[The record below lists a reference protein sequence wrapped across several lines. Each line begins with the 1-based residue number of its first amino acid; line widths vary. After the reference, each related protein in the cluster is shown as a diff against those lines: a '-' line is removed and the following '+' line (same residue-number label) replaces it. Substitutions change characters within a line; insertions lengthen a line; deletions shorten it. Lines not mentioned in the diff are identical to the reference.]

1 MTASSYENGTTPRI
15 YRLAPLD
22 RTGVLL
28 GLSATQ
34 CLLLGGGVFA
44 AGAVLQ
50 AQLPAP
56 LIAGPILVALAL
68 GFATWDGAPLHHL
81 IPSRIR
87 YLLVAGAWHA
97 RLPLFR
103 TEAAAAAA
111 EWPAFLAGIDLD
123 DHEGL
128 GVIADQRGRLLTGT
142 VAVSGR
148 EFSLAE
154 RGEQDRILDGWGEVL
169 NGFCRERGAVCR
181 VRVTEWAGPAGTLDL
196 DEGLFESAAGLR
208 PELVAAYRELLAE
221 AAPTAVRHDI
231 HISVTVD
238 TRRIR
243 ANRRP
248 TSSSGAGVDV
258 LRDELLSLASRLDA
272 AGFQCSVPLDAT
284 ALAKAI
290 RSRLDPSVLQR
301 DGRPGTLAEAAG
313 LSTWN
318 AAPLSVETDLR
329 HLRADG
335 SFHRSYWVADW
346 PRLDQGPNWLEPLLL
361 HAGGVRSFALH
372 YEPVARSRS
381 QRRVDRDSTRL
392 TADEE
397 HRSRAGFRIG
407 AAHRRAQ
414 SAVAEREAEL
424 VAGFCE
430 LEYAGFVVVTAP
442 DLDTLE
448 RSCAEYEQAAAQLG
462 LQLRPLDGS
471 HDLGLACSLPVA
483 RGVALR
489 WSAS

>member
-1 MTASSYENGTTPRI
+1 MNAPASDNRPASRI

-34 CLLLGGGVFA
+34 CFLLGLGVFA
-44 AGAVLQ
+44 AGAALQ
-50 AQLPAP
+50 AQLPA
-56 LIAGPILVALAL
+56 LLVAGPILIALTL
-68 GFATWDGAPLHHL
+68 GFATWDGVPLHQL
-81 IPSRIR
+81 LPSRFR
-87 YLLVAGAWHA
+87 YLLVAGAWQA
-97 RLPLFR
+97 RLPLLR
-103 TEAAAAAA
+103 TDASTVAA
-111 EWPAFLAGIDLD
+111 EWPPFLAGIDLV
-123 DHEGL
+123 DHDGL
-128 GVIADQRGRLLTGT
+128 GVIADRRGRLLTGT

-181 VRVTEWAGPAGTLDL
+181 VRVTEWAGPAGTLDF
-196 DEGLFESAAGLR
+196 DESLPEGTASLR
-208 PELVAAYRELLAE
+208 PEFVAAYRELLAE
-221 AAPTAVRHDI
+221 AAPTAVRHDVL
-231 HISVTVD
+231 ISVSVD
-238 TRRIR
+238 TRHIR
-243 ANRRP
+243 GRRRP

-258 LRDELLSLASRLDA
+258 LRDELAGLASRLDA
-272 AGFQCSVPLDAT
+272 AGFHCSHPLDVH

-290 RSRLDPSVLQR
+290 RSRLDPTVLQR

-313 LSTWN
+313 LGPWN
-318 AAPLSVETDLR
+318 AAPLSIETDLR

-335 SFHRSYWVADW
+335 SFHRAYWVADW

-361 HAGGVRSFALH
+361 HAGGVRTFALH

-392 TADEE
+392 AADEE

-442 DLDTLE
+442 DLDALE
-448 RSCAEYEQAAAQLG
+448 RCCVEYEQAAAQIG
-462 LQLRPLDGS
+462 VQLRPLDGS
-471 HDLGLACSLPVA
+471 HDLGLACALPVP
-483 RGVALR
+483 RGIALR
-489 WSAS
+489 WSTP

>member
-1 MTASSYENGTTPRI
+1 VTAPAERDLPSPRI

-28 GLSATQ
+28 GLGATQ
-34 CLLLGGGVFA
+34 CLLLGLGVFA
-44 AGAVLQ
+44 AGAALQ

-56 LIAGPILVALAL
+56 LVGGPIVIALAL
-68 GFATWDGAPLHHL
+68 GFATWDSTPLHQ
-81 IPSRIR
+81 
-87 YLLVAGAWHA
+87 LLPGRARFLFVGGAWCA
-97 RLPLFR
+97 SVPLLR
-103 TEAAAAAA
+103 KDKAPVA
-111 EWPAFLAGIDLD
+111 EWPPFLGGIDLV
-123 DHEGL
+123 DHDGI
-128 GVIADQRGRLLTGT
+128 GVIADRRGRLLTASIT
-142 VAVSGR
+142 VSGR

-169 NGFCRERGAVCR
+169 NDFCRERGAVCR
-181 VRVTEWAGPAGTLDL
+181 VRVTEWAGPAGTLDI
-196 DEGLFESAAGLR
+196 DGDVPADTSAIR
-208 PELVAAYRELLAE
+208 PELLDAYRELLAE
-221 AAPTAVRHDI
+221 AALRAVRHDVL
-231 HISVTVD
+231 ISITVD
-238 TRRIR
+238 RRRTRASRHGTGNGD
-243 ANRRP
+243 A
-248 TSSSGAGVDV
+248 AVDV
-258 LRDELLSLASRLDA
+258 LRDELAGLSSRLDA
-272 AGFQCSVPLDAT
+272 AGFSCSPPLGVYV
-284 ALAKAI
+284 LAKTI
-290 RSRLDPSVLQR
+290 RTRLDPTVLQC

-313 LSTWN
+313 VAPWN
-318 AAPLSVETDLR
+318 AAPLSIDHDLR

-335 SFHRSYWVADW
+335 SVHRAFWIGDW

-361 HAGGVRSFALH
+361 HAGGTRTFALH
-372 YEPVARSRS
+372 YEPVTRSRS

-392 TADEE
+392 AADEE

-407 AAHRRAQ
+407 ASHRRAQ

-430 LEYAGFVVVTAP
+430 LEYAGFVVVTAA

-471 HDLGLACSLPVA
+471 HDLGVAAALPVA

-489 WSAS
+489 WSNP

>member
-1 MTASSYENGTTPRI
+1 MTAPGSDTRVAPRI

-34 CLLLGGGVFA
+34 CLLLGVGVFA
-44 AGAVLQ
+44 AGAGLQ

-56 LIAGPILVALAL
+56 LIAGPILAALAL
-68 GFATWDGAPLHHL
+68 GFATWDGAPLHQL
-81 IPSRIR
+81 IPARTR
-87 YLLVAGAWHA
+87 YLLVAGAWGA

-103 TEAAAAAA
+103 PSPTPAAAQ
-111 EWPAFLAGIDLD
+111 WPPFLAGIELV
-123 DHEGL
+123 DHNGV
-128 GVIADQRGRLLTGT
+128 GVIADRRGRLLTAT

-154 RGEQDRILDGWGEVL
+154 RGEQDRILDGWGDVL

-181 VRVTEWAGPAGTLDL
+181 VRITEWAGPAGTLHL
-196 DEGLFESAAGLR
+196 DECLPDAAGDLR

-221 AAPTAVRHDI
+221 AAPTAVRHDVL
-231 HISVTVD
+231 ISVTVD

-248 TSSSGAGVDV
+248 TTSSAGVDV
-258 LRDELLSLASRLDA
+258 LRDELSSLASRLDA
-272 AGFQCSVPLDAT
+272 AGFQCGLPLDAH
-284 ALAKAI
+284 ALAKAL
-290 RSRLDPSVLQR
+290 RSRLDPTVLQR

-313 LSTWN
+313 LATWN
-318 AAPLSVETDLR
+318 AAPLSVDIDLC

-392 TADEE
+392 AADEE

-471 HDLGLACSLPVA
+471 HDLGLACALPVA

>member
-1 MTASSYENGTTPRI
+1 MTAPVASDVSTPRV

-28 GLSATQ
+28 GLSAAQ
-34 CLLLGGGVFA
+34 CLLLGLGVFA
-44 AGAVLQ
+44 AGAALQ
-50 AQLPAP
+50 AHLPAP
-56 LIAGPILVALAL
+56 LVAGPIVAALAL
-68 GFATWDGAPLHHL
+68 GFATWDGAPLHQL
-81 IPSRIR
+81 IPARGR
-87 YLLVAGAWHA
+87 YLFVAGVWHA
-97 RLPLFR
+97 RLPLLHR
-103 TEAAAAAA
+103 DKPALP
-111 EWPAFLAGIDLD
+111 EWPPFLAGIDLV
-123 DHEGL
+123 DHDGL
-128 GVIADQRGRLLTGT
+128 GVIADGRGRLLTASI
-142 VAVSGR
+142 AVSGR

-181 VRVTEWAGPAGTLDL
+181 VRVTEWAGPAGTLDI
-196 DEGLFESAAGLR
+196 DDGLPSDTRARR
-208 PELVAAYRELLAE
+208 PELLAAYRELLAE
-221 AAPTAVRHDI
+221 AGPTAVRHDVLVSI
-231 HISVTVD
+231 TVD
-238 TRRIR
+238 RRRTR
-243 ANRRP
+243 NVRRN
-248 TSSSGAGVDV
+248 TNTGDVGVDV
-258 LRDELLSLASRLDA
+258 LREELAGLASRLDA
-272 AGFQCSVPLDAT
+272 AGFRCSLPLNVS

-290 RSRLDPSVLQR
+290 RSRLDPTVLQR

-313 LSTWN
+313 LAPWN

-335 SFHRSYWVADW
+335 SVHRAYWVGDW

-361 HAGGVRSFALH
+361 HAGGTRTFALH

-392 TADEE
+392 AADEE
-397 HRSRAGFRIG
+397 HRARAGFRIG
-407 AAHRRAQ
+407 AGHRRAQ

-424 VAGFCE
+424 VAGYCE
-430 LEYAGFVVVTAP
+430 LEYAGFVVVTAH

-448 RSCAEYEQAAAQLG
+448 RSCVEYEQTAAQLG

-471 HDLGLACSLPVA
+471 HDLGVAAALPVA
-483 RGVALR
+483 RGVAFR

>member
-1 MTASSYENGTTPRI
+1 MTVPASDTRPTSRV

-34 CLLLGGGVFA
+34 CLLLGLGVFA
-44 AGAVLQ
+44 AGAALQ

-56 LIAGPILVALAL
+56 AVAAPILVAVTL
-68 GFATWDGAPLHHL
+68 GFATWAGTPLHQL
-81 IPSRIR
+81 LPSRFR
-87 YLLVAGAWHA
+87 YLLAAGVWQA
-97 RLPLFR
+97 RLPLLR
-103 TEAAAAAA
+103 GDPSTVAA
-111 EWPAFLAGIDLD
+111 EWPPFLAGIDLV
-123 DHEGL
+123 DHDGL
-128 GVIADQRGRLLTGT
+128 GVIVDRRGRLLTGT

-169 NGFCRERGAVCR
+169 NGFCRERGAICR

-196 DEGLFESAAGLR
+196 DEPLPDGTTSVR

-221 AAPTAVRHDI
+221 AAPTAVRHDVL
-231 HISVTVD
+231 ISVSVD

-243 ANRRP
+243 GNRRSP
-248 TSSSGAGVDV
+248 SSGGGLDV
-258 LRDELLSLASRLDA
+258 LRAELAGLSSRLDA
-272 AGFQCSVPLDAT
+272 AGFNCSRPLDVHT
-284 ALAKAI
+284 LAKAI
-290 RSRLDPSVLQR
+290 RSRLDPTVLQR

-313 LSTWN
+313 LAPWN
-318 AAPLSVETDLR
+318 AGPLSVETELR

-335 SFHRSYWVADW
+335 SVHRAYWVAEW

-361 HAGGVRSFALH
+361 HAGGVRTFALH

-381 QRRVDRDSTRL
+381 QRKVDRDSTRL
-392 TADEE
+392 AADEE
-397 HRSRAGFRIG
+397 HRSRAGFRVG

-414 SAVAEREAEL
+414 SAVAEREADL

-430 LEYAGFVVVTAP
+430 LEYAGFVVVTAA
-442 DLDTLE
+442 DLDALE
-448 RSCAEYEQAAAQLG
+448 RCCAEYEQAAAQIG

-471 HDLGLACSLPVA
+471 HDLGVACTLPIS
-483 RGVALR
+483 RGIAFR
-489 WSAS
+489 WSSL